1 MFSSIDH
8 LGLGYYNLNYSNS
21 VGPVM
26 IMINDL
32 LICISE
38 VLSEYI
44 IRLRSLELMWGYIS
58 KCHTVIKVFRSHF
71 YCQLNLFA

>member
-1 MFSSIDH
+1 MLYDLVVFVNMDSMFDMKIYISLHFFYMFSSIDH

-26 IMINDL
+26 IMINMYVL

-38 VLSEYI
+38 VFIGIHYSTEV
-44 IRLRSLELMWGYIS
+44 S
-58 KCHTVIKVFRSHF
+58 
-71 YCQLNLFA
+71 